1 MNVNQINIKEYLE
14 TAAKIESPNVQKL
27 FQEKKAAPNLKD
39 RRKLAAQ
46 NKGLSLGIDTAG
58 DTTF

>member
-27 FQEKKAAPNLKD
+27 FQEKKAVLNLKD

-46 NKGLSLGIDTAG
+46 NKGLSLGIDTAD